1 MTMAIPMLLTR
12 AIWIAVCFVSLS
24 TARLLT
30 QAGNE
35 VKRKTGESS
44 PERSFYFNRGRP
56 LGGDTDVLMLYQ
68 SGQQR

>member
-1 MTMAIPMLLTR
+1 MAMTMAMPMLLTR

-35 VKRKTGESS
+35 VKRKQGNRHLGESAFS
-44 PERSFYFNRGRP
+44 TG
-56 LGGDTDVLMLYQ
+56 
-68 SGQQR
+68 